1 MPQLNPAP
9 WLTIL
14 IFSWLVFLIII
25 PPKITAHIF
34 PNEPSLK
41 NTEKVKTEPWNW
53 PWH

>member
-14 IFSWLVFLIII
+14 IFSWLIFVLII
-25 PPKITAHIF
+25 PTKIMKHMFI
-34 PNEPSLK
+34 NEITS
-41 NTEKVKTEPWNW
+41 TDVKKSKIMPWNW

>member
-14 IFSWLVFLIII
+14 IFSWLIFITII
-25 PPKITAHIF
+25 PSKILKHTF
-34 PNEPSLK
+34 SNNPSSTK
-41 NTEKVKTEPWNW
+41 TEKPTITSWNW